1 MWLKIMIAID
11 FRDTRKNTIILID
24 ITKILIM

>member
-11 FRDTRKNTIILID
+11 FQYTCKNTIILID
-24 ITKILIM
+24 ITKMLIM